1 MYKIIRLYNTYGSCE
16 DSSLPSFLTVY
27 DWETTFSYCLLI
39 ILPVGAGGSSVEQ
52 AGVIATGGLI
62 RPAASPQLTDPLA
75 VTHRR
80 AIGFEGV
87 WCGSVCVC
95 E

>member
-1 MYKIIRLYNTYGSCE
+1 MEVVKIALYLL
-16 DSSLPSFLTVY
+16 SLQFMTGKQH
-27 DWETTFSYCLLI
+27 FFYCLLI